1 MNEQILRAS
10 VARVQFGVLSLALL
24 TVAWRTAHGPQVFPI
39 WWQGALAAGWLL
51 VLLLVGVGFRSDRA
65 RAAAPWVMWA
75 TTALSLLALH
85 PPLLTSPPPIGWW
98 PPVYLLVPVG
108 ATALGLAVGPWS
120 SSAGALLL
128 VSLQAA
134 GSVRLVPEHLRDPAP
149 SVLMV
154 IAAAAVSL
162 MVRALTQAAREADQT
177 AEEARQAMA
186 EAAAKAVAVTEG
198 ARWDAMVH
206 DDILATLELAARAPA
221 ESGSGSSAGMAADGG
236 GDPPLSIRVAAQQTL
251 HFLDHGGV
259 GEVAHGRTL
268 TDSLRQAAEAAGA
281 TFQSTVAGGLVV
293 PPEVAEALV
302 SAIQEALRNAVRHA
316 RASRI
321 VVRASFGGS
330 DVRVEVID
338 DGRGFDPAAVE
349 PARLGLRVSV
359 RSQLEAVGG
368 RAEIESRLGRGT
380 TVTLVWEGR

>member
-1 MNEQILRAS
+1 M
-10 VARVQFGVLSLALL
+10 ARVQFGVLSLALL

-162 MVRALTQAAREADQT
+162 LVRALAQVAREADQT
-177 AEEARQAMA
+177 AEGQARQAMA
-186 EAAAKAVAVTEG
+186 EAAAKAVTVTEG
-198 ARWDAMVH
+198 ERWDAMVH
-206 DDILATLELAARAPA
+206 DDILATLELAARAQ
-221 ESGSGSSAGMAADGG
+221 
-236 GDPPLSIRVAAQQTL
+236 LSQ
-251 HFLDHGGV
+251 GP
-259 GEVAHGRTL
+259 GR
-268 TDSLRQAAEAAGA
+268 LRGWRPTA
-281 TFQSTVAGGLVV
+281 
-293 PPEVAEALV
+293 
-302 SAIQEALRNAVRHA
+302 
-316 RASRI
+316 
-321 VVRASFGGS
+321 
-330 DVRVEVID
+330 EVIRLSAFGWRRSKPCTFSTTEVLARSRMA
-338 DGRGFDPAAVE
+338 GR
-349 PARLGLRVSV
+349 
-359 RSQLEAVGG
+359 
-368 RAEIESRLGRGT
+368 
-380 TVTLVWEGR
+380 